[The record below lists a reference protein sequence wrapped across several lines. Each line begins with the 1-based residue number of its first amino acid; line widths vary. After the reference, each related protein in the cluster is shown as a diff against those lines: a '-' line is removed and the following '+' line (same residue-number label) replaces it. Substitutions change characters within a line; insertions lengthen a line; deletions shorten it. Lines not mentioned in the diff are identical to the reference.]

1 VQATLGAPPPGSV
14 TTSPPPKE
22 GADPRAPT
30 ILAALCAST
39 EEERAADPEKA
50 DKLARDLYDIL
61 TRWAQHHEPIYRE
74 ADENADF
81 VAGRMYGYTSVAL
94 NARVAVPEA
103 PKGTLRLTY
112 NYLRRGVTRGVA
124 ILMKDPPI
132 IKCLAGDSEVLDQAA
147 SEAADDV
154 VDWRQRCAVLAC
166 EPERVAETAFIGGT
180 CWVHEEY
187 DTTAGPLVETGEIRY
202 FGDDGLPLPVP
213 EKVQEPQGEYAREIL
228 SWRQGVPDPAA
239 THIFG
244 GSAFFVRKRMSR
256 FDLHRMKPELDIG
269 EFPPDGEEKL
279 RRVEGLGRGMTSTGA
294 TSPWDGGTVVDL
306 EKDAVEVAICY
317 VPKCADYPK
326 GRRILLTKNRL
337 LEEMDNPRY
346 PTDEEIEKG
355 ETEPVQSE
363 EPCWPVFPFIHMFR
377 TGGKPF
383 GYSPVH
389 DAIPCNKAINGLG
402 SKALQHAALIANS
415 KVKVPNDLATE
426 WNDANA
432 QVFKVPRRGFD
443 HNTLGYISP
452 PPMPQEYLQLWHENK
467 DTLYEFLGL
476 NQPAVGQQETTGQSG
491 YAIKLRQQTA
501 DNDLERVRTRHNN
514 MWACVFRYD
523 LFLFRRHATTKRKI
537 EVLGENR
544 RVALKALDGTAILPA
559 TNVLCVNDAAIP
571 RNPAERMIWL
581 QQFMATGVMKLPPE
595 QRQEMFQ
602 LMRLQDFKAF
612 EERKAGDRMRAE
624 RQIRR
629 IMGNEEPGQISDMD
643 DHLVQMSVLREFG
656 LSEEFENKV
665 KQELMAGQPELQ
677 PGQPPAPPMPG
688 AAPPTSLTFTRLTT
702 LYDAHKQAMIAQTQ
716 APTDVPKEMMNF
728 KDLPPAGQQQMAAQA
743 GIQIGAPK
751 AAPGAPAKGAA
762 PPAQPAAPPPDEGGG
777 LQAAA

>member
-1 VQATLGAPPPGSV
+1 MPTAQLGAPPPGSV

-39 EEERAADPEKA
+39 AEERAADPEVA
-50 DKLARDLYDIL
+50 NTLARDLYQIL
-61 TRWAQHHEPIYRE
+61 TRWAQQHEPIMRE
-74 ADENADF
+74 SDENADW
-81 VAGRMYGYTSVAL
+81 VEGRHYSYNSVAL
-94 NARVAVPEA
+94 NARVAMPEA
-103 PKGTLRLTY
+103 PKGTIRLSY
-112 NYLRRGVTRGVA
+112 GYIRRGVARGVS
-124 ILMKDPPI
+124 ILLKDPPI

-154 VDWRQRCAVLAC
+154 VDWRQRCAVLAS

-187 DTTAGPLVETGEIRY
+187 DTSAGQLVETGEIRY
-202 FGDDGLPLPVP
+202 FGDDGMPLPVP

-228 SWRQGVPDPAA
+228 TWRQGVPDPAA

-269 EFPPDGEEKL
+269 EFQPDGEEKL

-294 TSPWDGGTVVDL
+294 TSPWDGGSVNDL
-306 EKDAVEVAICY
+306 DKDAIEVAICY

-326 GRRILLTKNRL
+326 GRRILLTPQKL
-337 LEEMDNPRY
+337 LEEMDNPKY
-346 PTDEEIEKG
+346 PTDEELALG
-355 ETEPVQSE
+355 EVEPVQSE

-377 TGGKPF
+377 PGGKPF
-383 GYSPVH
+383 GFSPVH

-415 KVKVPNDLATE
+415 KVKVPNDLAQE
-426 WNDANA
+426 WNDANG

-443 HNTLGYISP
+443 RNTLGFISP
-452 PPMPQEYLQLWHENK
+452 PPMPQEYLTLWHENK
-467 DTLYEFLGL
+467 DALYEFLGL
-476 NQPAVGQQETTGQSG
+476 NQPAIGQQETTGQSG

-501 DNDLERVRTRHNN
+501 DNDLEKVRSRQNN
-514 MWACVFRYD
+514 MWACVYRYD

-544 RVALKALDGTAILPA
+544 RVALKELDRTAILPA
-559 TNVLCVNDAAIP
+559 TNVLCVNDSAIP
-571 RNPAERMIWL
+571 RNPAERVIFINQL
-581 QQFMATGVMKLPPE
+581 LGGKSIFDLKPE
-595 QRQEMFQ
+595 QQQEMFQ
-602 LMRLQDFKAF
+602 LYRLQDFKAF

-629 IMGNEEPGQISDMD
+629 IMADEEPGQISDMD
-643 DHLVQMSVLREFG
+643 DHLVQSAVLREFG

-665 KQELMAGQPELQ
+665 KQELMSGQT
-677 PGQPPAPPMPG
+677 PGQPPMPG
-688 AAPPTSLTFTRLTT
+688 AAPPQSLTFQRLNT
-702 LYDAHKQAMIAQTQ
+702 LYTAHKQALMAQTQ
-716 APTDVPKEMMNF
+716 A
-728 KDLPPAGQQQMAAQA
+728 QA
-743 GIQIGAPK
+743 P
-751 AAPGAPAKGAA
+751 AA
-762 PPAQPAAPPPDEGGG
+762 PPAGPGASPSAAAPPSAGPG
-777 LQAAA
+777 LQPAP